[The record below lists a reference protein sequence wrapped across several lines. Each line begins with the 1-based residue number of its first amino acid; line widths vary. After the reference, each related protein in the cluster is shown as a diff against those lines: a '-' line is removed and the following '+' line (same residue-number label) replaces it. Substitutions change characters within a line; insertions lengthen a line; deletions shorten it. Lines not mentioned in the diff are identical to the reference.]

1 MQNRH
6 SSLGN
11 EAFGDQA
18 ASLIT
23 IRYRSHQDAL
33 EFMQST
39 LRGPNGIG
47 LLRGSEGA
55 GKTVL
60 VGELANELSS
70 EADVAI
76 VDGTRLKPRKLLA
89 QILTEYGYEPRDEPN
104 EGFLAAIEAFAP
116 HAGWSS

>member
-60 VGELANELSS
+60 IIRGLHK
-70 EADVAI
+70 
-76 VDGTRLKPRKLLA
+76 KPSYDQAGYGWNMAVNRRI
-89 QILTEYGYEPRDEPN
+89 QLTQFRRR
-104 EGFLAAIEAFAP
+104 FA
-116 HAGWSS
+116 S